1 MAHKFLS
8 TVIFLLFFMSVSAVA
23 QVNIGYLSMQ
33 EVLDQLP
40 ERQQIEQ
47 QLNNFIQEKQQE
59 LQEKAAGFQDE
70 LAQYQQNQASLSS
83 QQREAREGELIEM
96 EQALN
101 EFQQSV
107 QVDIQRRRAELL
119 QPVYSR
125 IDKAI
130 ADIAEDM
137 NLDFVLNKSTSM
149 GENIVYYASQQE
161 LDITSK
167 VVALLKN

>member
-1 MAHKFLS
+1 
-8 TVIFLLFFMSVSAVA
+8 MSVSAVA

>member
-1 MAHKFLS
+1 
-8 TVIFLLFFMSVSAVA
+8 
-23 QVNIGYLSMQ
+23 
-33 EVLDQLP
+33 
-40 ERQQIEQ
+40 
-47 QLNNFIQEKQQE
+47 
-59 LQEKAAGFQDE
+59 
-70 LAQYQQNQASLSS
+70 
-83 QQREAREGELIEM
+83 M